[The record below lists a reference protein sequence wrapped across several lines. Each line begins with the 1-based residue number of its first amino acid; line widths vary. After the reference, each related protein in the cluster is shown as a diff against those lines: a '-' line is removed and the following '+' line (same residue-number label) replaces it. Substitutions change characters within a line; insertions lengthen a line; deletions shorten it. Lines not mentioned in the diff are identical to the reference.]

1 MEHTPH
7 DMRTLIEKSAR
18 GDRESSKAL
27 YELLVDKVYA
37 FVRSRTGSDEHATD
51 ITQDIFIDFFTTLS
65 RFTYRS
71 DAQLY
76 AYVFLITRRKLATYY
91 KDAKRR
97 GAQTQQVFDE
107 ESMSQGHDT
116 ISSEHSRDI
125 AHALLSLEE
134 TTREIVILH
143 HFSRYTFGEIALL
156 LHKTE
161 SAVRVRHHRALA
173 QLAAYLDM

>member
-1 MEHTPH
+1 MEPTPH
-7 DMRTLIEKSAR
+7 DMRTLIEKSVR
-18 GDRESSKAL
+18 GDRESSKEL

-37 FVRSRTGSDEHATD
+37 FVRSRSGSNEHAID
-51 ITQDIFIDFFTTLS
+51 VTQDIFIDFFTTLP

-76 AYVFLITRRKLATYY
+76 AYVFLITRRKLAKYY

-97 GAQTQQVFDE
+97 GIHTQQVFDE
-107 ESMSQGHDT
+107 EIMSLQHDN

-125 AHALLSLEE
+125 RQALQSLEE

-161 SAVRVRHHRALA
+161 SAVRVRHHRALT
-173 QLAAYLDM
+173 QLRAYLDM